1 MNHNIRRFSYLCLFV
16 TIEVILGI
24 VPFLGFVPIGLINA
38 TTMHIPVIL
47 SGIMLGPKEG
57 MITGFVFGL
66 MSMIKSTINPTP
78 TSFLFSPFYSINGLS
93 GSMISLLIA
102 FGPRILIG
110 FVSGYTYR
118 LLKKKE
124 NIAVMVSSFLGSLT
138 NTALVMTL
146 TYIFFAYALAI
157 SKSVDAIAHFIITV
171 IMTNGVAEAFLAV
184 VIVLMVYKATKKMI
198 KL

>member
-1 MNHNIRRFSYLCLFV
+1 
-16 TIEVILGI
+16 
-24 VPFLGFVPIGLINA
+24 
-38 TTMHIPVIL
+38 
-47 SGIMLGPKEG
+47 MLGPKEG

-146 TYIFFAYALAI
+146 TYIFFKDAYALAI
-157 SKSVDAIAHFIITV
+157 SKSVDAIAYFIITV